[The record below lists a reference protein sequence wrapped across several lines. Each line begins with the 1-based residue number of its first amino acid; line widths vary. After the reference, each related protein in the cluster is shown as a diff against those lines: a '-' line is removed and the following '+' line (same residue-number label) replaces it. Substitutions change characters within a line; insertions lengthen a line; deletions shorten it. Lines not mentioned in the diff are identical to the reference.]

1 MIQSQH
7 FKRLTKV
14 ITIVKTMHNLVEVLK
29 GEHLERVE
37 LASIDNQLHRR
48 TKIAQEI
55 RCLRSQHSRLL

>member
-7 FKRLTKV
+7 FKKSMKV
-14 ITIVKTMHNLVEVLK
+14 TTIVRTMHSLAEVSK
-29 GEHLERVE
+29 GEHLVRVV
-37 LASIDNQLHRR
+37 LASIDNQQHQR

>member
-14 ITIVKTMHNLVEVLK
+14 TTIVRTMHSLAEVSK
-29 GEHLERVE
+29 GEHSVRVE
-37 LASIDNQLHRR
+37 LASIDNQLHLR